1 MLGKSRVC
9 VRMRE
14 VPRDAQF
21 QEQPN
26 VEEKTY
32 VCNRLTAVYFSL
44 CNYRKFRWVVG
55 FTGLGIL
62 LI

>member
-1 MLGKSRVC
+1 
-9 VRMRE
+9 MRE